1 MLRKV
6 FLSKSTKSIGDRFEK
21 VAANYLKGQGV
32 TLISKNFTAKYGE
45 IDLIGLER
53 DILVFF
59 EVRARSS
66 TNLGR
71 PEETVTAQKQQRIRR
86 TADKFLQT
94 NTKYRNTL
102 CRFDVISIVYSD
114 TQHSIDWITNAF
126 Q

>member
-1 MLRKV
+1 MLRKA
-6 FLSKSTKSIGDRFEK
+6 FPSKSTKSIGDRFEK
-21 VAANYLKGQGV
+21 IAANYLKNQGV
-32 TLISKNFTAKYGE
+32 KLISKNFTSKRGE

-59 EVRARSS
+59 EVRARSN
-66 TNLGR
+66 THLGR

-86 TADKFLQT
+86 TADNFLQT
-94 NTKYRNTL
+94 NIKYRNTL

>member
-1 MLRKV
+1 MLRKA

-21 VAANYLKGQGV
+21 VAANYLKDQGV

-66 TNLGR
+66 TNHGR